1 MYSQI
6 ELDRVVEGLKLK
18 EKTILCPFHSEK
30 TPSCHIYPEGRFYCY
45 GCHEHGSVFTLYM
58 EINSVSFPVAVQ
70 QLAEKAG
77 VTVTGER
84 SNMPGT
90 PLNELKKEFSEAM
103 RVARENFK
111 KLPNNHPAKME
122 VSMRGLDWKN
132 IDLGFNPPIT
142 RHAKQLGLTS
152 KKGMPLFE
160 GRLCF
165 ILSDESG
172 QEVGLSGRK
181 LDGIQ
186 TTLQGKYVNS
196 PSTALFKKSSYLYGI
211 DQSKYYIKRS
221 SRIYIVEGAFDLAA
235 ARKLGLNNTVATLGT
250 ALTENHVKLIEQLK
264 AIPVL
269 LFDNDDAGL
278 KAIKKTYK
286 YPYIRGNGYA
296 LANTPNFKDLSDLVK
311 QNSKIAPNIEKSIA
325 PILESVTNR
334 TIDSCV
340 TIQEKEQASHELT
353 LWLQKSGATI
363 ESIRW
368 VKSYIDGYKLPKP
381 RQNSYS
387 NETRQEVSDGIDFV
401 ALWVLAKNPELA
413 DRFSK
418 KNIPPSN
425 IYRRDIIELLSGK
438 TPTTKSYIQAINSP
452 APALLTLPGA
462 NPNKILETYFLN
474 TTI

>member
-6 ELDRVVEGLKLK
+6 ELDRVIEGLKLK

-45 GCHEHGSVFTLYM
+45 GCHEHGSIFTLYM

-165 ILSDESG
+165 ILSDETG

-181 LDGIQ
+181 LNGIQ
-186 TTLQGKYVNS
+186 TPLQGKYVNS
-196 PSTALFKKSSYLYGI
+196 PSTVLFKKSSYLYGL
-211 DQSKYYIKRS
+211 DQAKYYIKQ
-221 SRIYIVEGAFDLAA
+221 SRKIYIVEGAFDLAA
-235 ARKLGLNNTVATLGT
+235 ARKLGINNTVATLGT

-269 LFDNDDAGL
+269 LFDNDGAGL
-278 KAIKKTYK
+278 KAIKETYK

-311 QNSKIAPNIEKSIA
+311 QNGTIAPNIEKSIA

-353 LWLQKSGATI
+353 VWLQKSGATI

-368 VKSYIDGYKLPKP
+368 VKSYIDGYKLPTPTQKID
-381 RQNSYS
+381 
-387 NETRQEVSDGIDFV
+387 RQETQQEVPSGIDFV
-401 ALWVLAKNPELA
+401 ALYILAKKPELA
-413 DRFSK
+413 EKFSK
-418 KNIPPSN
+418 KNIPPNN

-438 TPTTKSYIQAINSP
+438 TPTTQSYLQAINSP
-452 APALLTLPGA
+452 KPTLLTLPGA
-462 NPNKILETYFLN
+462 DPTKILETYLSN
-474 TTI
+474 ASI